1 MPHLL
6 SGAGTLKYP
15 LLKGK
20 LHRKNITTIYKAK
33 MWEKKTNTILI
44 AGVGSIQYLSAY
56 KATAVTIIVSS
67 LYAR

>member
-33 MWEKKTNTILI
+33 MWVKNNTILI